1 MKSTKEVRFDIYCK
15 QCKSKDKREN
25 EDPCW
30 DCLENGFNYDS
41 HKPINFEQAD
51 ESKKLTQK
59 IHRL

>member
-25 EDPCW
+25 ED
-30 DCLENGFNYDS
+30 S
-41 HKPINFEQAD
+41 HKPINFEPAD
-51 ESKKLTQK
+51 ESKKPTQK